1 MLVFLL
7 ENLTMLVSRDP
18 ERMLEFNILTSLLQ
32 LISVMLLQCRYI

>member
-7 ENLTMLVSRDP
+7 ENLTMLVSPGP

-32 LISVMLLQCRYI
+32 SISVMLLQRRYN